1 VILTDPVSGRYCFK
15 TVCVALPDCRN
26 NSGTIDLRD
35 AGITVVLAPNPVVG
49 DATLKYQ
56 ILDPIAN
63 VEVWVTDMVGKEL
76 QRVKLTDFAG
86 EVRVNSGSWRPGMY
100 LVSVYKNGERMGQ
113 MRLING
119 FNID

>member
-1 VILTDPVSGRYCFK
+1 
-15 TVCVALPDCRN
+15 
-26 NSGTIDLRD
+26 
-35 AGITVVLAPNPVVG
+35 
-49 DATLKYQ
+49 
-56 ILDPIAN
+56 LDPIAN